1 MNARALAT
9 ALVAALLTLGCG
21 EYEGGSKDKFLDAAN
36 GVCKTTG
43 ATVMPSL
50 EQLQDEGLPSDGEV
64 RGFAG
69 DVAVPALQKR
79 VDELRQLDP
88 PSADREEID
97 DIVRALQKGINAVR
111 ADPSQLVDGDP
122 FLEANADASSYGLT
136 SCVLGAE
143 PG

>member
-1 MNARALAT
+1 MNARVLSA
-9 ALVAALLTLGCG
+9 ALVAAVVATGCG
-21 EYEGGSKDKFLDAAN
+21 EYEGGSKDKFLDTAN
-36 GVCKTTG
+36 GICKTTG

-50 EQLQDEGLPSDGEV
+50 EQLQDEGLPTNGEL

-88 PSADREEID
+88 PTADRKEVDGI
-97 DIVRALQKGINAVR
+97 IRAMQKGINGVR
-111 ADPSQLVDGDP
+111 ADPRQLVDGDP

-136 SCVLGAE
+136 SCVLRAE
-143 PG
+143 G